1 MDEEELIRLRCRAFQ
16 ADGIEGTKA
25 LRWQEAQQTKGHSG
39 REWRT
44 MRLKRKAAPI
54 SEGLVGDLGNL
65 GRLFIF
71 LE

>member
-1 MDEEELIRLRCRAFQ
+1 MLDEEELIRPRCRAFQ

-39 REWRT
+39 REWR

>member
-1 MDEEELIRLRCRAFQ
+1 MMDEEELIRQRCRAFQ
-16 ADGIEGTKA
+16 ADGIEGAKA
-25 LRWQEAQQTKGHSG
+25 LRWQEAQQTKRHSS

-54 SEGLVGDLGNL
+54 SEGLVEYL

-71 LE
+71 LK